1 MATNKSIAKE
11 YVAEYLNRRPDFA
24 DVVEYVDMEYPY
36 SDEEDIVYGEIW
48 TSVLDMLDDIE
59 VEFATEDE

>member
-1 MATNKSIAKE
+1 MATNKSIAQE
-11 YVAEYLNRRPDFA
+11 YVAEYLSRRPDFA

-48 TSVLDMLDDIE
+48 TKVLDALDDVE
-59 VEFATEDE
+59 VQYATGDN